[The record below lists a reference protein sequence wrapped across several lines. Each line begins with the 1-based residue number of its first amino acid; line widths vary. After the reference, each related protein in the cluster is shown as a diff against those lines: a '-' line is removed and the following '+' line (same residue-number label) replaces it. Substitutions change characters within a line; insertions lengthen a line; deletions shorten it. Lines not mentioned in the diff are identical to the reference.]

1 MDVVVVGATGSTG
14 LEVCRLALAAGHNV
28 RAISRHGN
36 TLPLPPSDALRVVY
50 ADAVTGEGMNDAIA
64 GADVVLSALGARS
77 YTPRQITVYSA
88 GTRTI
93 IDAQRAVGRGKRL
106 VVISSGLTYPPPRGN
121 GFVPDRIIF
130 PLLRNV
136 IGRSLYADMR
146 RMEELVRASSDIAW
160 TIMRPG
166 RLFDA
171 RAVSNYRLD
180 LDTPT
185 QGYTSRTDLAA
196 AMVAE
201 IGTEEHVH
209 QALSPTTER

>member
-1 MDVVVVGATGSTG
+1 MEVAVVGATGPTG
-14 LEVCRLALAAGHNV
+14 RKVCQLALAAGHTV
-28 RAISRHGN
+28 RATRRHDSS
-36 TLPLPPSDALRVVY
+36 LPLPASDALRVVH
-50 ADAVTGEGMNDAIA
+50 ADAVTGTGMREAIA
-64 GADVVLSALGARS
+64 GADAVLSVLGAPS
-77 YTPRQITVYSA
+77 YTPRQITVYSK

-93 IDAQRAVGRGKRL
+93 IDALREVGNGNRL
-106 VVISSGLTYPPPRGN
+106 VVISSGLTYPPPLGH
-121 GFVPDRIIF
+121 GLVADRIIF

-136 IGRSLYADMR
+136 IGRTLYSDMR
-146 RMEELVRASSDIAW
+146 RMEELVRTCDDIAW

-171 RAVSNYRLD
+171 ATVSQYRVD

-201 IGTEEHVH
+201 LGTDRHVH
-209 QALSPTTER
+209 QAISPTTR